1 MPITI
6 NGSGTVTGISAGG
19 LPDGTV
25 DEDTLASN
33 SVSNAKMKDDAV
45 ATAELADDAVD
56 SARIADNAVVTA
68 AIADNAVTAPK
79 TDLSIVQ
86 GDVIYGTGTDTWA
99 RLAKGTASQVLTMNS
114 GATAP
119 AWAAVAAGSTPAFCV
134 NTDSFAFTSDTW
146 SKFTGET
153 EIYDSGGKWDTSNHR
168 FTPGVAGEYLFG
180 WHGTI
185 GTGNA
190 NLEMQTLLY
199 KNGSSISTSK
209 RHGKGVVGNHPS
221 YPMSG
226 GTMDT
231 ADTDDYY
238 ELWVWHNSG
247 SGWTRYYSSAHFW
260 GIKIA

>member
-45 ATAELADDAVD
+45 ATAELADNAED
-56 SARIADNAVVTA
+56 SAR
-68 AIADNAVTAPK
+68 IADNAVTAPK

-119 AWAAVAAGSTPAFCV
+119 EWAAVAAGSTPAF
-134 NTDSFAFTSDTW
+134 
-146 SKFTGET
+146 
-153 EIYDSGGKWDTSNHR
+153 
-168 FTPGVAGEYLFG
+168 
-180 WHGTI
+180 
-185 GTGNA
+185 
-190 NLEMQTLLY
+190 
-199 KNGSSISTSK
+199 
-209 RHGKGVVGNHPS
+209 
-221 YPMSG
+221 
-226 GTMDT
+226 
-231 ADTDDYY
+231 
-238 ELWVWHNSG
+238 
-247 SGWTRYYSSAHFW
+247 
-260 GIKIA
+260 